1 MQAVLAAQGPARKEG
16 LGRQTSRQHRCRQH
30 AGTQQKQ
37 QGEPSL
43 TSVSEALPALSE
55 QGQAPRPGAP
65 RAPTEPGRR
74 SLARLSYVIS
84 GKSHTH
90 ASKPT
95 VFTPLAQVS
104 LQNHPQFT
112 PEPHPLLQ
120 DICGDCLQ
128 RKKRLHSTIFLQEN
142 KTANYEDPKKQ
153 TRAHFRPLRLRAP
166 PLP

>member
-43 TSVSEALPALSE
+43 TSVSEALPAGPQARGSPVSLDAALS
-55 QGQAPRPGAP
+55 
-65 RAPTEPGRR
+65 
-74 SLARLSYVIS
+74 RLSYVIS

-95 VFTPLAQVS
+95 VFAPPSLKYLFKTTHSS
-104 LQNHPQFT
+104 LQSLTLCYRTSVETAYNEQSVYTALFS
-112 PEPHPLLQ
+112 
-120 DICGDCLQ
+120 C
-128 RKKRLHSTIFLQEN
+128 KKT
-142 KTANYEDPKKQ
+142 K
-153 TRAHFRPLRLRAP
+153 
-166 PLP
+166 LPTMRI